1 MVGIDVTLM
10 VELTGFAGG
19 WVKGMRSQ
27 AYCVR

>member
-19 WVKGMRSQ
+19 WVRGIRGVKHT
-27 AYCVR
+27 V